1 MRPAVKA
8 GEVQGK
14 ETGRGKTMERIWLK
28 QYPAGVPADID
39 VTQYA
44 SLVELL
50 EESFA
55 KFRGRKAF
63 ICMDK
68 SISYR
73 DLDEMSLA
81 LAAFLQ
87 SKGLKKGARVALMMP
102 NVLQYPISTA
112 AVLRAGFAV
121 VNVNPLYTPREL
133 EHQLTNSGAEA
144 VIVLENFAT
153 TVQQVLAKTAVKHVI
168 VGSMCDLLG
177 FKGVIVNLVVRRVK
191 KMVPAWSIPGA
202 VAFNDAVAAGRGIK
216 FNKPALTLDDVAF
229 LQYTGGTTG
238 VSKGATLLHR
248 NILANVLQNDAWLQ
262 PALRKPPIVEQ
273 MIIVCA
279 LPLYH
284 IFALTVC
291 YLLGVRAGGT
301 NLLIPNPRDMAG
313 FVKELMKYQVSFFPA
328 VNTLYNGLLNTPGF
342 DKVDFSKL
350 KVSNGGGMATQRPV
364 AEKWLA
370 VTGCAL
376 SEGYGLSETSPTLTC
391 NPATIEGFTGSIG
404 LPVPSTWLSIRDDDG
419 NEVPLGQAGEICA
432 KGPQVMA
439 GYWNRP
445 DETAKVMT
453 ADGYFRT
460 GDIGVM
466 SPDGSTKIV
475 DRKKDMILVSG
486 FNVYPNEIEE
496 VIASHPGVLECAVI
510 GVQDARSGEAVK
522 AFVVKK
528 DPNLTAEDV
537 IKFCTTQLTAY
548 KVPKQIEFRTALP
561 KTNVGKILRREFRD
575 EKKAA
580 AA

>member
-1 MRPAVKA
+1 
-8 GEVQGK
+8 
-14 ETGRGKTMERIWLK
+14 MERIWLK
-28 QYPAGVPADID
+28 QYPPGVPADID

-55 KFRGRKAF
+55 KFSDRKAF

-81 LAAFLQ
+81 FAAYLQ
-87 SKGLKKGARVALMMP
+87 SKGLQKGARVALMMP
-102 NVLQYPISTA
+102 NVLQYPIATA
-112 AVLRAGFAV
+112 AVLRAGYAV

-133 EHQLTNSGAEA
+133 EHQLKDSGAEA
-144 VIVLENFAT
+144 IVVLENFAH
-153 TVQQVLAKTAVKHVI
+153 TVQQVIGHTAVKHVV
-168 VGSMCDLLG
+168 VGNMGEMLG
-177 FKGVIVNLVVRRVK
+177 LKGVIVNLVVRRVK
-191 KMVPAWSIPGA
+191 KMVPAYSLPGA
-202 VAFNDAVAAGRGIK
+202 TGFNDAIAAGRGIK
-216 FNKPALTLDDVAF
+216 FNKPKMAPDDVAF

-262 PALRKPPIVEQ
+262 PALTAPPHVDQIL
-273 MIIVCA
+273 IVCA

-284 IFALTVC
+284 IFALTAC
-291 YLLGVRAGGT
+291 FLLAVRAGGV
-301 NLLIPNPRDMAG
+301 NLLIPNPRDIPG
-313 FVKELMKYQVSFFPA
+313 FIKELMKYQVNSFPA
-328 VNTLYNGLLNTPGF
+328 VNTLYNGLMHHPDF
-342 DKVDFSKL
+342 RKIDFSKL
-350 KVSNGGGMATQRPV
+350 KMSNGGGMAVQRPV
-364 AEKWLA
+364 AEQWKQI
-370 VTGCAL
+370 TGCSIA
-376 SEGYGLSETSPTLTC
+376 EGYGLSETSPTLTC
-391 NPATIEGFTGSIG
+391 NTATSTEFNGSIG
-404 LPVPSTWLSIRDDDG
+404 IPVPSTYLSIRDDDG
-419 NEVPLGQAGEICA
+419 NEVPFGEPGEICA
-432 KGPQVMA
+432 KGPQIMA

-466 SPDGSTKIV
+466 TPDGYTKIV

-510 GVQDARSGEAVK
+510 GVADEKSGEAVK

-528 DPNLTAEDV
+528 DPNITAEDI
-537 IKFCTTQLTAY
+537 IKFCRDELTGY
-548 KVPKQIEFRTALP
+548 KVPKLIEFRTELP
-561 KTNVGKILRREFRD
+561 KTNVGKILRRQLRD

-580 AA
+580 A